1 MWRAD
6 CTPRCS
12 QFMIIGLLVIE
23 RILEFTNHVM
33 PYRRLLSTRAQL
45 DHVFCVAPLNQKHAR
60 STLHELKSIR
70 NAQTNVPFIV
80 TDRILDKQATC
91 KSSLQLRETSCSSK

>member
-1 MWRAD
+1 
-6 CTPRCS
+6 
-12 QFMIIGLLVIE
+12 MIIGLLVIE

-45 DHVFCVAPLNQKHAR
+45 DHVFCVAPFNQKHAR
-60 STLHELKSIR
+60 STLHELKSLR

-80 TDRILDKQATC
+80 TDRILDKQGNMQIL
-91 KSSLQLRETSCSSK
+91 SSVEGNVVLIEVMEMNAD